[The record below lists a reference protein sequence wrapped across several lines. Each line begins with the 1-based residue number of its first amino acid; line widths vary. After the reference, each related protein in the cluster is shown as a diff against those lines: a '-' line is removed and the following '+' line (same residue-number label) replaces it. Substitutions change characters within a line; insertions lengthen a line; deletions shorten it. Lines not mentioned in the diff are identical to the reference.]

1 MLPGVMKPMTLEIIS
16 RPVYCKAKYPVQ
28 QNPRA
33 IRPPVWYLHVN
44 DANEGSRSD
53 QKWRQVVRWVWGS
66 TVPGKVNARTSSP
79 A

>member
-44 DANEGSRSD
+44 DANEGIEVRSEVETGCSVGMGFHCTW
-53 QKWRQVVRWVWGS
+53 QSKR
-66 TVPGKVNARTSSP
+66 
-79 A
+79 